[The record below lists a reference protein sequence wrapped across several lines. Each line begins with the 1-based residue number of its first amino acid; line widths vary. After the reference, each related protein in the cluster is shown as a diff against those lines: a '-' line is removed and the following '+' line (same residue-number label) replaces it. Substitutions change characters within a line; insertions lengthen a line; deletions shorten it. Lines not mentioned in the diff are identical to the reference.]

1 MSPVP
6 HGQGPADVLDPV
18 RQARSGWWARQRWA
32 PLRAS
37 YEYPCTR
44 ADPTV
49 TLDRYARNEFRN
61 VMACTFLPLAGV
73 AAAVSVW
80 RLTGWPVFRFVGIV
94 CAAATVLW
102 VVVDVAF
109 FVAYLVRVRVLARRF
124 WAARCRRRV
133 SAQRLCCGPTWPV
146 LRLAGPW

>member
-1 MSPVP
+1 MV
-6 HGQGPADVLDPV
+6 G
-18 RQARSGWWARQRWA
+18 
-32 PLRAS
+32 
-37 YEYPCTR
+37 
-44 ADPTV
+44 
-49 TLDRYARNEFRN
+49 
-61 VMACTFLPLAGV
+61 
-73 AAAVSVW
+73 AAAVGAFAGQLRVSVHP
-80 RLTGWPVFRFVGIV
+80 RRPHGDARPVCESGWPVFRFVGIV

-102 VVVDVAF
+102 VVVGVAF